1 MAERHRI
8 VATCENGH
16 SQELV
21 VEVSDRGF
29 ALGLARLLDGTSDK
43 YKFPPANDPESPIG
57 KCHWP
62 GCRRPFTCTVE
73 DA

>member
-1 MAERHRI
+1 MAGRYRI

-16 SQELV
+16 SQALV
-21 VEVSDRGF
+21 VEVPDAEF
-29 ALGLARLLDGTSDK
+29 ARGLAGLLDGTSVK